1 MAERTA
7 GFFTARA
14 GGGVQ
19 CNLCRHACVISE
31 GAAGKCG
38 GRRNSGGALVTDF
51 YGRVVAEHVDPVEKK
66 PFFHVLPGSRSFSIA
81 SCGCNFRC
89 LFCQNA
95 EISQRMLPG
104 RELPPEDA
112 VAAARNAGCRS
123 IAFTYTEP
131 TLWLEYALRT
141 AALAHQAGILNLFVT
156 NGYQSG
162 EACAAMAGL
171 IDAANVD
178 LKAFSDRFYR
188 RLCGARLDG
197 VLATI
202 ARLHALGI
210 FLEITTLV
218 IPGEN
223 DDPKELR
230 ELAGF
235 IAALSP
241 DIPWHVSRFHPA
253 FQFLDRPA
261 TPVET
266 LRRASAAGLEAGLKH
281 VYVGNSPGCGYEHTR
296 CPDCGTV
303 VIERE
308 GFAVTAVRLDGARCA
323 ACGRTIPLLLEGGA

>member
-1 MAERTA
+1 MAEHKAR
-7 GFFTARA
+7 FFTART
-14 GGGVQ
+14 GGRVQ
-19 CNLCRHACVISE
+19 CNLCRHACVIAE
-31 GAAGKCG
+31 GEAGKCG
-38 GRRNSGGALVTDF
+38 GRRNSGGVLVTDF
-51 YGRVVAEHVDPVEKK
+51 YGRVVAEHVDPIEKK

-104 RELPPEDA
+104 REMPPEKA
-112 VAAARNAGCRS
+112 VEAARRTGCRS

-131 TLWLEYALRT
+131 TLWLEYALEA
-141 AALAHQAGILNLFVT
+141 AALSHEAGLLNLFVT
-156 NGYQSG
+156 NGYQS
-162 EACAAMAGL
+162 EQACDAMAGL

-188 RLCGARLDG
+188 HLCGARLDG
-197 VLATI
+197 VLKTI
-202 ARLHALGI
+202 ARLHELRI

-223 DDPKELR
+223 DDPGELR
-230 ELAGF
+230 KLAEF

-253 FQFLDRPA
+253 FRLLDRPA

-266 LRRASAAGLEAGLKH
+266 LRRARAAGLEAGLRH
-281 VYVGNSPGCGYEHTR
+281 VYVGNIHGCGYEHTE
-296 CPDCGTV
+296 CPDCGAL

-308 GFAVTAVRLDGARCA
+308 GFAVTAMRLDGARCA
-323 ACGRTIPLLLEGGA
+323 ACGRTLPLLLGGGA

>member
-1 MAERTA
+1 MAEHEAR
-7 GFFTARA
+7 FFTAR
-14 GGGVQ
+14 GDGRVR
-19 CNLCRHACVISE
+19 CNLCRHACVIAE
-31 GAAGKCG
+31 GGVGKCG

-51 YGRVVAEHVDPVEKK
+51 YGRVVAEHVDPIEKK
-66 PFFHVLPGSRSFSIA
+66 PFFHVLPGSRSYSIA

-95 EISQRMLPG
+95 EISQHMLPG
-104 RELPPEDA
+104 REMRPEDA
-112 VAAARNAGCRS
+112 VEAARSAGCGS

-131 TLWLEYALRT
+131 TLWMEYALET
-141 AALAHQAGILNLFVT
+141 AALARRAGLLNLFVT
-156 NGYQSG
+156 NGYQSD
-162 EACAAMAGL
+162 EACDAMAGL

-178 LKAFSDRFYR
+178 LKAFTDKFYR

-197 VLATI
+197 VLETI

-223 DDPKELR
+223 DDDGELR
-230 ELAGF
+230 TLAEF
-235 IAALSP
+235 IASLSP

-253 FQFLDRPA
+253 YGLLDRPA

-266 LRRASAAGLEAGLKH
+266 LRRARAAGLEAGLKH
-281 VYVGNSPGCGYEHTR
+281 VYVGNIHGCGYEHTE
-296 CPDCGTV
+296 CPDCGAR

-308 GFAVTAVRLDGARCA
+308 GFAVTAMRLAGARCA
-323 ACGRTIPLLLEGGA
+323 ACGRTIPLLLGA